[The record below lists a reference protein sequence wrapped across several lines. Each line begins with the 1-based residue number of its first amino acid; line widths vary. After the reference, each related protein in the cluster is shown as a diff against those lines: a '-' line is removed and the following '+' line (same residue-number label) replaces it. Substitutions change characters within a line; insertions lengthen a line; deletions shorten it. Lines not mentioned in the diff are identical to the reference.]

1 VAGHGGVDG
10 TVDASATPSD
20 STGAAA
26 DPEEV
31 DEAAPN
37 ETLAS
42 IHAHT
47 LAAAITG
54 CQRTVSQIT
63 Y

>member
-1 VAGHGGVDG
+1 M
-10 TVDASATPSD
+10 VDASATPSA

-26 DPEEV
+26 HPEEV
-31 DEAAPN
+31 DEATPN

-47 LAAAITG
+47 LAAAITS
-54 CQRTVSQIT
+54 CQRAVIRIT
-63 Y
+63 H